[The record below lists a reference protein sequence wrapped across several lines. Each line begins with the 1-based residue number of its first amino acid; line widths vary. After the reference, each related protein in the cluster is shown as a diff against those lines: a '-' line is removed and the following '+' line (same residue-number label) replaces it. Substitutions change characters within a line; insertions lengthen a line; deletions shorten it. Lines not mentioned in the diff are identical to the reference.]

1 MAEEDVLE
9 GALIGGDNSK
19 LPTSQGGDPP
29 ITGGRPETEG
39 KAFDAMAA
47 APPTQLP
54 DRFGATP
61 DVLQKSIT
69 DTQPVAEGEETIEE
83 FRRKERERLES
94 EITEPAPVVEE
105 AVEEA
110 PILPKIVPS
119 QTAFNSV
126 YDFMKKSP
134 TFDLRV
140 SPEEFYAKYSM
151 DENKGKLK
159 DLMYN
164 VGRNQTDDNKLD
176 FDVSTWESVY
186 NNLFV
191 SQAPEPTIEE
201 QKQQVESGQPVDIM
215 SRFAPPVATISSLTQ
230 KALDSSQKMMEA
242 AQSVSEGD
250 ADIGRDTRIAR
261 EVQEAKTP
269 AFEVVN
275 NPLYNKDYVEK
286 NEVFTDLYRNDEND
300 GYRTNED
307 ISKIDYSKFNND
319 PNEVLNISERI
330 EERHVYDRNY
340 SHEQYRWTIDYKDN
354 IEKALESKNEDSLDN
369 ALEGLEGLEKDE
381 LGTYSYTDKR
391 GFRISLNT
399 KEEKQQYLENELSR
413 AEAAENHWRT
423 ESERRS
429 GVQAIDESI
438 PMPSQIA
445 AESST
450 YVSDVELAIIDMV
463 GEKAYDATWS
473 PLMSRIDSELDKM
486 LKNEP
491 NNYLEL
497 IEEFKSSFNDFNL
510 GGTGNLKSLE
520 EKFGRKYRDKK
531 TVGLSGEDFED
542 LLEGFADDF
551 YDGRGSLSKEGKME
565 KTFLDSYFDAKAT
578 SKRIDFI
585 QEKEAQRVFSDEN
598 YITTF
603 EGYSKYEDYIYNDFL
618 PKYKKK
624 VGSLSSDIAKNMES
638 ELKSLIEE
646 FTNDNLAQGKKGFDE
661 INSSYES
668 VYNDFIKNN
677 PVAQQLQD
685 KYQNLINRASGE
697 DEILKLNNQYSA
709 EMQSVEGYSDVAS
722 KHQAD
727 LDEYQRNIYSE
738 NKKSYDSKLQKIYNN
753 ATKNFYS
760 STRDLVSENFNNKL
774 LKGYSPTE
782 YIEDFRSGDF
792 GAGKVSFPSGG
803 TEYKGISGRPV
814 SETIGEDIS
823 TLNYAEQKAAVNV
836 LWKNYQLSLI
846 KELSSVEASSP
857 ANKEEESLPW
867 YKWTGKRPK
876 TEEELKSRK
885 SEIAARTGGQARA
898 EFMFSALDG
907 VMWNKGDSPFKDESA
922 YAIKTTIEETISDL
936 DVIYNEYT
944 NQIPSGVKFVGAGG
958 TRLKFDEGVT
968 EEQKAVAYEVNRKRN
983 EIAYKKAELASALL
997 RPVNDTGFWSGLGS
1011 GMRGNLHKTI
1021 PFMSTI
1027 SHLANGAS
1035 ELTAA
1040 NKIQEG
1046 IPLNT
1051 HEVLALN
1058 GKAQADALANA
1069 MPDTWTNTGYNV
1081 GETLDVML
1089 AYIGEYAMTFGSAG
1103 LPSMAAQKTATSVA
1117 KKTMKKSLEKAIKAE
1132 TGKSVEFL
1140 KSTGLVDD
1148 VLRQMGKT
1156 EALAAIE
1163 SFGTTGVSKRA
1174 MSALDL
1180 LVRSTAQ
1187 TAMNPQMVFD
1197 NTMERM
1203 TPEVIL
1209 AINGNFDDLMVQ
1221 IQSKGEDFGEAFAK
1235 GFGMSW
1241 AEMLTEQFG
1250 HKIFSP
1256 AFKELAK
1263 GLGGTDLI
1271 KRISLGA
1278 WLRTKGYASRG
1289 TAMRDIIRKNIGYD
1303 GVINEYL
1310 EEFVNARLSSLLTG
1324 DSGVWDVDG
1333 QQELETFLAVAVFG
1347 VPFSVKR
1354 TAISIAKKG
1363 IVGRVISDKKKKEHI
1378 IFEVDSPQEQTKAEA
1393 KADKLIL
1400 SELKEETKKLI
1411 LKQESLDRVTP
1422 EESKKEGEYKS
1433 VSDKIKS
1440 NTDKIS
1446 EIESKQGKTISIP
1459 KAAWKKFNKL
1469 LGVDKAREIEQFLDK
1484 NDFTDE
1490 QKTLLR
1496 GIYAEVNGGSLSKSA
1511 LYQENKKKFEEET
1524 KTKVDFKEENTDVVI
1539 ENENEETDDEL
1550 SYFVEGLEEV
1560 SFGEKTDSGAASSAK
1575 EATEGLEEVSF
1586 GGRTDSGAAEG
1597 ETEVTPEEVAEEAE
1611 GLLPDNYIIGRESG
1625 YEGEEYNVSIE
1636 TTDKDGTPTDEESEK
1651 ATFTVAISTRV
1662 GEKTKTKPSMGKLA
1676 GGTHVRSEK
1685 LTQEFDNREDAE
1697 RYANNW
1703 IEADKKII
1711 EKNTTVLVDEEV
1723 VAEAEVEK
1731 KVEFTEPETKDNKYL
1746 LEKLRGKKDGT
1757 PKGQWRTA
1765 SGKIKKFLG
1774 KKLKPEQIDEK
1785 TNEFRIKMGMEKAR
1799 NKPDLGRAIT
1809 SALNKNTAE
1818 DVYTALTEVF
1828 EKTDEA
1834 AVKAKTETRKKI
1846 IAENKGEVKMSPAE
1860 EAKIKAAEDKKQ
1872 KADTPKAEETTT
1884 KKKEKLVPEGKT
1896 NIVERREGENPI
1908 HETSVNGKRVFIQKG
1923 MYFEGKE
1930 WFEVEKRK
1938 DMDVW
1943 QKTNEEGLGLNK
1955 VIALQSLSERKQQEA
1970 AAAPKTTTKETST
1983 PAPKAKETSTP
1994 APEAKEETT
2003 KEKPAPFSV
2012 RNLTREAEDK
2022 AAEAAAKE
2030 ENKKEEKKE
2039 EVKKGTWSL
2048 TKKVK
2053 KAEEKPVTTMTD
2065 SKGNKFTIFSE
2076 KNSTKFRLETYD
2088 KNGGIVKD
2096 SGLTMSEAKKK
2107 AKEKTERTAP
2117 AVPKLKSVAEG
2128 RDKIATAGGVIV
2140 NPLVAWI
2147 NKLSASMANGLSA
2160 LKPSD
2165 RVIDQTNLNEEEK
2178 NLVVETEK
2186 KYVDFWNE
2194 KEKADVAMEK
2204 QRQSNPLTKG
2214 FKAGSAGSSNRIQA
2228 KDTSTKA
2235 KLISLDEI
2243 ILKVTKALGIKVSWN
2258 TIQRKKDGWYGRFL
2272 PKRDR
2277 IDLKNKKDLDA
2288 LAHEVG
2294 HKVGSQYKIDES
2306 VHESREGNSAL
2317 EAEIKRLTEDG
2328 IEMPEKGSLEQT
2340 KEAVAEYIRAWAF
2353 NQAAAENQYREMTKI
2368 FEESNVSQK
2377 HKDALAQFGNNVAV
2391 YESAKSVD
2399 RAAAER
2405 KTPLVVRGQKLKG
2418 KALDTFLPVLNP
2430 TYYTWSRF
2438 DKEGNLITSANIWD
2452 SIGTNWISQFYRLEK
2467 LVSAYEDKV
2476 AKKELLAEENPFMLA
2491 RMGLGFDN
2499 KFADFI
2505 QGGGLVDI
2513 NGRRII
2519 YIDPKTK
2526 KAHAVNFDFLVEPI
2540 NNGNGT
2546 RTVEM
2551 KDKVAVYM
2559 QSQRTIEYVKKLV
2572 QLDEEGNPKMKE
2584 GMYILNQ
2591 QGKEVEEKEDE
2602 KEAYLDPN
2610 KITGLG
2616 YKKTDYEDAIENL
2629 ESLEA
2634 EFEENEK
2641 NGGNL
2646 GESIKEAAA
2655 RYRFMADQM
2664 LQYMVAMGSI
2674 SQEKYNNIKT
2684 ENSYYV
2690 AMHRIMN
2697 RDTDDINES
2706 LSKRLGKAAWFSRSK
2721 PDVVKA
2727 REQYKI
2733 DLNKSITG
2741 SATTIADPYVNLLGV
2756 LQVGYRTA
2764 ERNNIMVSYVDMLK
2778 EMGSKYDLIDFAKNK
2793 QYKIGKNEVKV
2804 FINGQPKVFVMDAFA
2819 KNIIDAVND
2828 SHINA
2833 PYILTVLPTTLKKFI
2848 TSTIP
2853 FAIRNVTRDTLN
2865 RLIISRSPISLKDYR
2880 TTGKMSSEDK
2890 NRLKEL
2896 DNQETLTDEE
2906 SKEHQALIVKLSS
2919 NATDMLKM
2927 SGADQTAWYLKD
2939 PQSYES
2945 LQKHA
2950 MKEAIRSKQS
2960 TVLNTAR
2967 KLTVMVPFS
2976 KRWNQ
2981 MMSKSEVAN
2990 RLVEYKSTYRKK
3002 YPELIEQFSKEYAG
3016 ILSKEE
3022 IENKARRNAM
3032 IEAGFEARDLMD
3044 FAVSGNI
3051 ARTINQLIPFFNPMI
3066 QGLARGQKSL
3076 TQGNSKSVVKRI
3088 LTTTIMGS
3096 AIEYSMAMMGGYD
3109 DELDKQPSYLKDMFW
3124 NFKAAPDFWIR
3135 IPKPFEMGL
3144 PSSALTRG
3152 ISFAKG
3158 NDKAFEGFG
3167 KTLKHTFVPLSITK
3181 LQAVGFGGAM
3191 VDIMMNYDSF
3201 RQKDII
3207 PFYEENLFLSE
3218 RNPSF
3223 SSTFGQ
3229 YLHALGIADAR
3240 NVDHLIKNLF
3250 GKWGGMALDISDY
3263 LPRLEKFKDSD
3274 KYERP
3279 IFDTDRPLKSVLTA
3293 LGMTA
3298 GTAAS
3303 ASRDVVYVVQQAT
3316 GYGDTKTRRQI
3327 KKLVK
3332 GVYEKDISPSE
3343 KEAKIKILTDY
3354 ASRKRMEY
3362 EKREEDTG
3370 KSYEKTKGG
3379 RGGSSKTPFGGGS
3392 SENPF
3397 N

>member
-29 ITGGRPETEG
+29 ITGGIPETEG

-134 TFDLRV
+134 IFDLKI

-151 DENKGKLK
+151 DENKRKLK

-381 LGTYSYTDKR
+381 LGTYSYIDKR
-391 GFRISLNT
+391 GFKISLNT

-450 YVSDVELAIIDMV
+450 YVSDVDLAIIDMV
-463 GEKAYDATWS
+463 GEKAYDDTWS

-520 EKFGRKYRDKK
+520 ERFGRKYRDKK

-542 LLEGFADDF
+542 LIEGFADDF

-624 VGSLSSDIAKNMES
+624 VGSLSSDIVKNMES

-646 FTNDNLAQGKKGFDE
+646 FTNENLAQGKKGFDE

-792 GAGKVSFPSGG
+792 GAGEVSFPSGD

-944 NQIPSGVKFVGAGG
+944 NQIPSGVKFVGVGG

-1103 LPSMAAQKTATSVA
+1103 LPSMAAQKTAISVA

-1271 KRISLGA
+1271 KRVSLGA

-1524 KTKVDFKEENTDVVI
+1524 KTKV
-1539 ENENEETDDEL
+1539 
-1550 SYFVEGLEEV
+1550 
-1560 SFGEKTDSGAASSAK
+1560 
-1575 EATEGLEEVSF
+1575 
-1586 GGRTDSGAAEG
+1586 
-1597 ETEVTPEEVAEEAE
+1597 
-1611 GLLPDNYIIGRESG
+1611 
-1625 YEGEEYNVSIE
+1625 
-1636 TTDKDGTPTDEESEK
+1636 
-1651 ATFTVAISTRV
+1651 
-1662 GEKTKTKPSMGKLA
+1662 
-1676 GGTHVRSEK
+1676 
-1685 LTQEFDNREDAE
+1685 
-1697 RYANNW
+1697 
-1703 IEADKKII
+1703 
-1711 EKNTTVLVDEEV
+1711 
-1723 VAEAEVEK
+1723 
-1731 KVEFTEPETKDNKYL
+1731 
-1746 LEKLRGKKDGT
+1746 
-1757 PKGQWRTA
+1757 PKW
-1765 SGKIKKFLG
+1765 
-1774 KKLKPEQIDEK
+1774 
-1785 TNEFRIKMGMEKAR
+1785 
-1799 NKPDLGRAIT
+1799 
-1809 SALNKNTAE
+1809 
-1818 DVYTALTEVF
+1818 
-1828 EKTDEA
+1828 
-1834 AVKAKTETRKKI
+1834 
-1846 IAENKGEVKMSPAE
+1846 
-1860 EAKIKAAEDKKQ
+1860 
-1872 KADTPKAEETTT
+1872 
-1884 KKKEKLVPEGKT
+1884 
-1896 NIVERREGENPI
+1896 
-1908 HETSVNGKRVFIQKG
+1908 
-1923 MYFEGKE
+1923 
-1930 WFEVEKRK
+1930 
-1938 DMDVW
+1938 
-1943 QKTNEEGLGLNK
+1943 
-1955 VIALQSLSERKQQEA
+1955 
-1970 AAAPKTTTKETST
+1970 
-1983 PAPKAKETSTP
+1983 
-1994 APEAKEETT
+1994 
-2003 KEKPAPFSV
+2003 
-2012 RNLTREAEDK
+2012 
-2022 AAEAAAKE
+2022 
-2030 ENKKEEKKE
+2030 
-2039 EVKKGTWSL
+2039 
-2048 TKKVK
+2048 
-2053 KAEEKPVTTMTD
+2053 
-2065 SKGNKFTIFSE
+2065 
-2076 KNSTKFRLETYD
+2076 
-2088 KNGGIVKD
+2088 
-2096 SGLTMSEAKKK
+2096 
-2107 AKEKTERTAP
+2107 
-2117 AVPKLKSVAEG
+2117 
-2128 RDKIATAGGVIV
+2128 
-2140 NPLVAWI
+2140 
-2147 NKLSASMANGLSA
+2147 
-2160 LKPSD
+2160 
-2165 RVIDQTNLNEEEK
+2165 
-2178 NLVVETEK
+2178 
-2186 KYVDFWNE
+2186 
-2194 KEKADVAMEK
+2194 
-2204 QRQSNPLTKG
+2204 
-2214 FKAGSAGSSNRIQA
+2214 
-2228 KDTSTKA
+2228 
-2235 KLISLDEI
+2235 
-2243 ILKVTKALGIKVSWN
+2243 
-2258 TIQRKKDGWYGRFL
+2258 
-2272 PKRDR
+2272 
-2277 IDLKNKKDLDA
+2277 
-2288 LAHEVG
+2288 
-2294 HKVGSQYKIDES
+2294 
-2306 VHESREGNSAL
+2306 
-2317 EAEIKRLTEDG
+2317 
-2328 IEMPEKGSLEQT
+2328 
-2340 KEAVAEYIRAWAF
+2340 
-2353 NQAAAENQYREMTKI
+2353 
-2368 FEESNVSQK
+2368 
-2377 HKDALAQFGNNVAV
+2377 
-2391 YESAKSVD
+2391 
-2399 RAAAER
+2399 
-2405 KTPLVVRGQKLKG
+2405 
-2418 KALDTFLPVLNP
+2418 
-2430 TYYTWSRF
+2430 
-2438 DKEGNLITSANIWD
+2438 
-2452 SIGTNWISQFYRLEK
+2452 
-2467 LVSAYEDKV
+2467 
-2476 AKKELLAEENPFMLA
+2476 
-2491 RMGLGFDN
+2491 
-2499 KFADFI
+2499 
-2505 QGGGLVDI
+2505 
-2513 NGRRII
+2513 
-2519 YIDPKTK
+2519 
-2526 KAHAVNFDFLVEPI
+2526 
-2540 NNGNGT
+2540 
-2546 RTVEM
+2546 
-2551 KDKVAVYM
+2551 
-2559 QSQRTIEYVKKLV
+2559 
-2572 QLDEEGNPKMKE
+2572 
-2584 GMYILNQ
+2584 
-2591 QGKEVEEKEDE
+2591 
-2602 KEAYLDPN
+2602 
-2610 KITGLG
+2610 
-2616 YKKTDYEDAIENL
+2616 
-2629 ESLEA
+2629 
-2634 EFEENEK
+2634 
-2641 NGGNL
+2641 
-2646 GESIKEAAA
+2646 
-2655 RYRFMADQM
+2655 
-2664 LQYMVAMGSI
+2664 
-2674 SQEKYNNIKT
+2674 
-2684 ENSYYV
+2684 
-2690 AMHRIMN
+2690 
-2697 RDTDDINES
+2697 
-2706 LSKRLGKAAWFSRSK
+2706 
-2721 PDVVKA
+2721 
-2727 REQYKI
+2727 
-2733 DLNKSITG
+2733 
-2741 SATTIADPYVNLLGV
+2741 
-2756 LQVGYRTA
+2756 
-2764 ERNNIMVSYVDMLK
+2764 
-2778 EMGSKYDLIDFAKNK
+2778 
-2793 QYKIGKNEVKV
+2793 
-2804 FINGQPKVFVMDAFA
+2804 
-2819 KNIIDAVND
+2819 
-2828 SHINA
+2828 
-2833 PYILTVLPTTLKKFI
+2833 TLKK
-2848 TSTIP
+2848 
-2853 FAIRNVTRDTLN
+2853 
-2865 RLIISRSPISLKDYR
+2865 
-2880 TTGKMSSEDK
+2880 
-2890 NRLKEL
+2890 
-2896 DNQETLTDEE
+2896 
-2906 SKEHQALIVKLSS
+2906 
-2919 NATDMLKM
+2919 
-2927 SGADQTAWYLKD
+2927 
-2939 PQSYES
+2939 
-2945 LQKHA
+2945 
-2950 MKEAIRSKQS
+2950 
-2960 TVLNTAR
+2960 
-2967 KLTVMVPFS
+2967 
-2976 KRWNQ
+2976 
-2981 MMSKSEVAN
+2981 
-2990 RLVEYKSTYRKK
+2990 
-3002 YPELIEQFSKEYAG
+3002 
-3016 ILSKEE
+3016 
-3022 IENKARRNAM
+3022 
-3032 IEAGFEARDLMD
+3032 
-3044 FAVSGNI
+3044 
-3051 ARTINQLIPFFNPMI
+3051 
-3066 QGLARGQKSL
+3066 
-3076 TQGNSKSVVKRI
+3076 
-3088 LTTTIMGS
+3088 
-3096 AIEYSMAMMGGYD
+3096 
-3109 DELDKQPSYLKDMFW
+3109 
-3124 NFKAAPDFWIR
+3124 
-3135 IPKPFEMGL
+3135 
-3144 PSSALTRG
+3144 
-3152 ISFAKG
+3152 
-3158 NDKAFEGFG
+3158 
-3167 KTLKHTFVPLSITK
+3167 KTLMSL
-3181 LQAVGFGGAM
+3181 
-3191 VDIMMNYDSF
+3191 
-3201 RQKDII
+3201 
-3207 PFYEENLFLSE
+3207 
-3218 RNPSF
+3218 
-3223 SSTFGQ
+3223 
-3229 YLHALGIADAR
+3229 
-3240 NVDHLIKNLF
+3240 
-3250 GKWGGMALDISDY
+3250 
-3263 LPRLEKFKDSD
+3263 
-3274 KYERP
+3274 
-3279 IFDTDRPLKSVLTA
+3279 
-3293 LGMTA
+3293 
-3298 GTAAS
+3298 
-3303 ASRDVVYVVQQAT
+3303 
-3316 GYGDTKTRRQI
+3316 
-3327 KKLVK
+3327 
-3332 GVYEKDISPSE
+3332 
-3343 KEAKIKILTDY
+3343 
-3354 ASRKRMEY
+3354 
-3362 EKREEDTG
+3362 
-3370 KSYEKTKGG
+3370 
-3379 RGGSSKTPFGGGS
+3379 
-3392 SENPF
+3392 
-3397 N
+3397 

>member
-1 MAEEDVLE
+1 
-9 GALIGGDNSK
+9 
-19 LPTSQGGDPP
+19 
-29 ITGGRPETEG
+29 
-39 KAFDAMAA
+39 
-47 APPTQLP
+47 
-54 DRFGATP
+54 
-61 DVLQKSIT
+61 
-69 DTQPVAEGEETIEE
+69 
-83 FRRKERERLES
+83 
-94 EITEPAPVVEE
+94 
-105 AVEEA
+105 
-110 PILPKIVPS
+110 
-119 QTAFNSV
+119 
-126 YDFMKKSP
+126 
-134 TFDLRV
+134 
-140 SPEEFYAKYSM
+140 
-151 DENKGKLK
+151 
-159 DLMYN
+159 
-164 VGRNQTDDNKLD
+164 
-176 FDVSTWESVY
+176 
-186 NNLFV
+186 
-191 SQAPEPTIEE
+191 
-201 QKQQVESGQPVDIM
+201 
-215 SRFAPPVATISSLTQ
+215 
-230 KALDSSQKMMEA
+230 
-242 AQSVSEGD
+242 
-250 ADIGRDTRIAR
+250 
-261 EVQEAKTP
+261 
-269 AFEVVN
+269 
-275 NPLYNKDYVEK
+275 
-286 NEVFTDLYRNDEND
+286 
-300 GYRTNED
+300 
-307 ISKIDYSKFNND
+307 
-319 PNEVLNISERI
+319 
-330 EERHVYDRNY
+330 
-340 SHEQYRWTIDYKDN
+340 
-354 IEKALESKNEDSLDN
+354 
-369 ALEGLEGLEKDE
+369 
-381 LGTYSYTDKR
+381 
-391 GFRISLNT
+391 
-399 KEEKQQYLENELSR
+399 
-413 AEAAENHWRT
+413 
-423 ESERRS
+423 
-429 GVQAIDESI
+429 
-438 PMPSQIA
+438 
-445 AESST
+445 
-450 YVSDVELAIIDMV
+450 
-463 GEKAYDATWS
+463 
-473 PLMSRIDSELDKM
+473 
-486 LKNEP
+486 
-491 NNYLEL
+491 
-497 IEEFKSSFNDFNL
+497 
-510 GGTGNLKSLE
+510 
-520 EKFGRKYRDKK
+520 
-531 TVGLSGEDFED
+531 
-542 LLEGFADDF
+542 
-551 YDGRGSLSKEGKME
+551 
-565 KTFLDSYFDAKAT
+565 
-578 SKRIDFI
+578 
-585 QEKEAQRVFSDEN
+585 
-598 YITTF
+598 
-603 EGYSKYEDYIYNDFL
+603 
-618 PKYKKK
+618 
-624 VGSLSSDIAKNMES
+624 
-638 ELKSLIEE
+638 
-646 FTNDNLAQGKKGFDE
+646 
-661 INSSYES
+661 
-668 VYNDFIKNN
+668 
-677 PVAQQLQD
+677 
-685 KYQNLINRASGE
+685 
-697 DEILKLNNQYSA
+697 
-709 EMQSVEGYSDVAS
+709 
-722 KHQAD
+722 
-727 LDEYQRNIYSE
+727 
-738 NKKSYDSKLQKIYNN
+738 
-753 ATKNFYS
+753 
-760 STRDLVSENFNNKL
+760 
-774 LKGYSPTE
+774 
-782 YIEDFRSGDF
+782 
-792 GAGKVSFPSGG
+792 
-803 TEYKGISGRPV
+803 
-814 SETIGEDIS
+814 
-823 TLNYAEQKAAVNV
+823 
-836 LWKNYQLSLI
+836 
-846 KELSSVEASSP
+846 
-857 ANKEEESLPW
+857 
-867 YKWTGKRPK
+867 
-876 TEEELKSRK
+876 
-885 SEIAARTGGQARA
+885 
-898 EFMFSALDG
+898 
-907 VMWNKGDSPFKDESA
+907 
-922 YAIKTTIEETISDL
+922 
-936 DVIYNEYT
+936 
-944 NQIPSGVKFVGAGG
+944 
-958 TRLKFDEGVT
+958 
-968 EEQKAVAYEVNRKRN
+968 
-983 EIAYKKAELASALL
+983 
-997 RPVNDTGFWSGLGS
+997 
-1011 GMRGNLHKTI
+1011 
-1021 PFMSTI
+1021 
-1027 SHLANGAS
+1027 
-1035 ELTAA
+1035 
-1040 NKIQEG
+1040 
-1046 IPLNT
+1046 
-1051 HEVLALN
+1051 
-1058 GKAQADALANA
+1058 
-1069 MPDTWTNTGYNV
+1069 
-1081 GETLDVML
+1081 
-1089 AYIGEYAMTFGSAG
+1089 
-1103 LPSMAAQKTATSVA
+1103 
-1117 KKTMKKSLEKAIKAE
+1117 
-1132 TGKSVEFL
+1132 
-1140 KSTGLVDD
+1140 
-1148 VLRQMGKT
+1148 
-1156 EALAAIE
+1156 
-1163 SFGTTGVSKRA
+1163 
-1174 MSALDL
+1174 
-1180 LVRSTAQ
+1180 
-1187 TAMNPQMVFD
+1187 
-1197 NTMERM
+1197 
-1203 TPEVIL
+1203 
-1209 AINGNFDDLMVQ
+1209 
-1221 IQSKGEDFGEAFAK
+1221 
-1235 GFGMSW
+1235 
-1241 AEMLTEQFG
+1241 
-1250 HKIFSP
+1250 
-1256 AFKELAK
+1256 
-1263 GLGGTDLI
+1263 
-1271 KRISLGA
+1271 
-1278 WLRTKGYASRG
+1278 
-1289 TAMRDIIRKNIGYD
+1289 
-1303 GVINEYL
+1303 
-1310 EEFVNARLSSLLTG
+1310 
-1324 DSGVWDVDG
+1324 
-1333 QQELETFLAVAVFG
+1333 
-1347 VPFSVKR
+1347 
-1354 TAISIAKKG
+1354 
-1363 IVGRVISDKKKKEHI
+1363 
-1378 IFEVDSPQEQTKAEA
+1378 
-1393 KADKLIL
+1393 
-1400 SELKEETKKLI
+1400 
-1411 LKQESLDRVTP
+1411 
-1422 EESKKEGEYKS
+1422 
-1433 VSDKIKS
+1433 
-1440 NTDKIS
+1440 
-1446 EIESKQGKTISIP
+1446 
-1459 KAAWKKFNKL
+1459 
-1469 LGVDKAREIEQFLDK
+1469 
-1484 NDFTDE
+1484 
-1490 QKTLLR
+1490 
-1496 GIYAEVNGGSLSKSA
+1496 
-1511 LYQENKKKFEEET
+1511 
-1524 KTKVDFKEENTDVVI
+1524 
-1539 ENENEETDDEL
+1539 
-1550 SYFVEGLEEV
+1550 
-1560 SFGEKTDSGAASSAK
+1560 
-1575 EATEGLEEVSF
+1575 
-1586 GGRTDSGAAEG
+1586 
-1597 ETEVTPEEVAEEAE
+1597 
-1611 GLLPDNYIIGRESG
+1611 
-1625 YEGEEYNVSIE
+1625 
-1636 TTDKDGTPTDEESEK
+1636 
-1651 ATFTVAISTRV
+1651 
-1662 GEKTKTKPSMGKLA
+1662 
-1676 GGTHVRSEK
+1676 
-1685 LTQEFDNREDAE
+1685 
-1697 RYANNW
+1697 
-1703 IEADKKII
+1703 
-1711 EKNTTVLVDEEV
+1711 
-1723 VAEAEVEK
+1723 
-1731 KVEFTEPETKDNKYL
+1731 
-1746 LEKLRGKKDGT
+1746 
-1757 PKGQWRTA
+1757 
-1765 SGKIKKFLG
+1765 
-1774 KKLKPEQIDEK
+1774 
-1785 TNEFRIKMGMEKAR
+1785 
-1799 NKPDLGRAIT
+1799 
-1809 SALNKNTAE
+1809 
-1818 DVYTALTEVF
+1818 
-1828 EKTDEA
+1828 
-1834 AVKAKTETRKKI
+1834 
-1846 IAENKGEVKMSPAE
+1846 
-1860 EAKIKAAEDKKQ
+1860 
-1872 KADTPKAEETTT
+1872 
-1884 KKKEKLVPEGKT
+1884 
-1896 NIVERREGENPI
+1896 
-1908 HETSVNGKRVFIQKG
+1908 
-1923 MYFEGKE
+1923 
-1930 WFEVEKRK
+1930 
-1938 DMDVW
+1938 
-1943 QKTNEEGLGLNK
+1943 
-1955 VIALQSLSERKQQEA
+1955 
-1970 AAAPKTTTKETST
+1970 
-1983 PAPKAKETSTP
+1983 
-1994 APEAKEETT
+1994 
-2003 KEKPAPFSV
+2003 
-2012 RNLTREAEDK
+2012 
-2022 AAEAAAKE
+2022 
-2030 ENKKEEKKE
+2030 
-2039 EVKKGTWSL
+2039 
-2048 TKKVK
+2048 
-2053 KAEEKPVTTMTD
+2053 MTD

-2194 KEKADVAMEK
+2194 KEKAEVAMEK

-2438 DKEGNLITSANIWD
+2438 DKEGNLITSSNIWD

-2572 QLDEEGNPKMKE
+2572 QLDEEGNPKMKD

-2727 REQYKI
+2727 REEYKI

-2819 KNIIDAVND
+2819 KNIMDAVND

-2833 PYILTVLPTTLKKFI
+2833 PYILTVLPTILKKFI
-2848 TSTIP
+2848 TSTIT

-2939 PQSYES
+2939 PQSYEK

-2967 KLTVMVPFS
+2967 KLKVMVPFS

-3167 KTLKHTFVPLSITK
+3167 QTLKHTFVPLSITK

-3218 RNPSF
+3218 RNPTF
-3223 SSTFGQ
+3223 SSTLGQ
-3229 YLHALGIADAR
+3229 YIHALGIADAR
-3240 NVDHLIKNLF
+3240 NVDHLVKNLF

-3298 GTAAS
+3298 GTASS

-3332 GVYEKDISPSE
+3332 SVYEKDISPSE
-3343 KEAKIKILTDY
+3343 KEDKIKRLTDY

-3362 EKREEDTG
+3362 EKREKDTG
-3370 KSYEKTKGG
+3370 KSYEKTKKG
-3379 RGGSSKTPFGGGS
+3379 RGGSSKTPYGAGNNTSPYGAAS
-3392 SENPF
+3392 SKTPF
-3397 N
+3397 KM

>member
-1 MAEEDVLE
+1 
-9 GALIGGDNSK
+9 
-19 LPTSQGGDPP
+19 
-29 ITGGRPETEG
+29 
-39 KAFDAMAA
+39 
-47 APPTQLP
+47 
-54 DRFGATP
+54 
-61 DVLQKSIT
+61 
-69 DTQPVAEGEETIEE
+69 
-83 FRRKERERLES
+83 
-94 EITEPAPVVEE
+94 
-105 AVEEA
+105 
-110 PILPKIVPS
+110 
-119 QTAFNSV
+119 
-126 YDFMKKSP
+126 
-134 TFDLRV
+134 
-140 SPEEFYAKYSM
+140 
-151 DENKGKLK
+151 
-159 DLMYN
+159 
-164 VGRNQTDDNKLD
+164 
-176 FDVSTWESVY
+176 
-186 NNLFV
+186 
-191 SQAPEPTIEE
+191 
-201 QKQQVESGQPVDIM
+201 
-215 SRFAPPVATISSLTQ
+215 
-230 KALDSSQKMMEA
+230 
-242 AQSVSEGD
+242 
-250 ADIGRDTRIAR
+250 
-261 EVQEAKTP
+261 
-269 AFEVVN
+269 
-275 NPLYNKDYVEK
+275 
-286 NEVFTDLYRNDEND
+286 
-300 GYRTNED
+300 
-307 ISKIDYSKFNND
+307 
-319 PNEVLNISERI
+319 
-330 EERHVYDRNY
+330 
-340 SHEQYRWTIDYKDN
+340 
-354 IEKALESKNEDSLDN
+354 
-369 ALEGLEGLEKDE
+369 
-381 LGTYSYTDKR
+381 
-391 GFRISLNT
+391 
-399 KEEKQQYLENELSR
+399 
-413 AEAAENHWRT
+413 
-423 ESERRS
+423 
-429 GVQAIDESI
+429 
-438 PMPSQIA
+438 
-445 AESST
+445 
-450 YVSDVELAIIDMV
+450 
-463 GEKAYDATWS
+463 
-473 PLMSRIDSELDKM
+473 
-486 LKNEP
+486 
-491 NNYLEL
+491 
-497 IEEFKSSFNDFNL
+497 
-510 GGTGNLKSLE
+510 
-520 EKFGRKYRDKK
+520 
-531 TVGLSGEDFED
+531 
-542 LLEGFADDF
+542 
-551 YDGRGSLSKEGKME
+551 
-565 KTFLDSYFDAKAT
+565 
-578 SKRIDFI
+578 
-585 QEKEAQRVFSDEN
+585 
-598 YITTF
+598 
-603 EGYSKYEDYIYNDFL
+603 
-618 PKYKKK
+618 
-624 VGSLSSDIAKNMES
+624 
-638 ELKSLIEE
+638 
-646 FTNDNLAQGKKGFDE
+646 
-661 INSSYES
+661 
-668 VYNDFIKNN
+668 
-677 PVAQQLQD
+677 
-685 KYQNLINRASGE
+685 
-697 DEILKLNNQYSA
+697 
-709 EMQSVEGYSDVAS
+709 
-722 KHQAD
+722 
-727 LDEYQRNIYSE
+727 
-738 NKKSYDSKLQKIYNN
+738 
-753 ATKNFYS
+753 
-760 STRDLVSENFNNKL
+760 
-774 LKGYSPTE
+774 
-782 YIEDFRSGDF
+782 
-792 GAGKVSFPSGG
+792 
-803 TEYKGISGRPV
+803 
-814 SETIGEDIS
+814 
-823 TLNYAEQKAAVNV
+823 
-836 LWKNYQLSLI
+836 
-846 KELSSVEASSP
+846 
-857 ANKEEESLPW
+857 
-867 YKWTGKRPK
+867 
-876 TEEELKSRK
+876 
-885 SEIAARTGGQARA
+885 
-898 EFMFSALDG
+898 
-907 VMWNKGDSPFKDESA
+907 
-922 YAIKTTIEETISDL
+922 
-936 DVIYNEYT
+936 
-944 NQIPSGVKFVGAGG
+944 
-958 TRLKFDEGVT
+958 
-968 EEQKAVAYEVNRKRN
+968 
-983 EIAYKKAELASALL
+983 
-997 RPVNDTGFWSGLGS
+997 
-1011 GMRGNLHKTI
+1011 
-1021 PFMSTI
+1021 
-1027 SHLANGAS
+1027 
-1035 ELTAA
+1035 
-1040 NKIQEG
+1040 
-1046 IPLNT
+1046 
-1051 HEVLALN
+1051 
-1058 GKAQADALANA
+1058 
-1069 MPDTWTNTGYNV
+1069 
-1081 GETLDVML
+1081 
-1089 AYIGEYAMTFGSAG
+1089 
-1103 LPSMAAQKTATSVA
+1103 
-1117 KKTMKKSLEKAIKAE
+1117 
-1132 TGKSVEFL
+1132 
-1140 KSTGLVDD
+1140 
-1148 VLRQMGKT
+1148 
-1156 EALAAIE
+1156 
-1163 SFGTTGVSKRA
+1163 
-1174 MSALDL
+1174 
-1180 LVRSTAQ
+1180 
-1187 TAMNPQMVFD
+1187 
-1197 NTMERM
+1197 
-1203 TPEVIL
+1203 
-1209 AINGNFDDLMVQ
+1209 
-1221 IQSKGEDFGEAFAK
+1221 
-1235 GFGMSW
+1235 
-1241 AEMLTEQFG
+1241 
-1250 HKIFSP
+1250 
-1256 AFKELAK
+1256 
-1263 GLGGTDLI
+1263 
-1271 KRISLGA
+1271 
-1278 WLRTKGYASRG
+1278 
-1289 TAMRDIIRKNIGYD
+1289 
-1303 GVINEYL
+1303 
-1310 EEFVNARLSSLLTG
+1310 LTG

-1354 TAISIAKKG
+1354 TAISVAKKG

-1524 KTKVDFKEENTDVVI
+1524 KTKVDFKEENTDVII

-1560 SFGEKTDSGAASSAK
+1560 SFGGRTDSGAVSSAK
-1575 EATEGLEEVSF
+1575 EATEVVDQETTEGNTTTGEE
-1586 GGRTDSGAAEG
+1586 GKAAAEG
-1597 ETEVTPEEVAEEAE
+1597 ETKVTPAAEFEEEVAKGKVTFKGKELSEEELIEEYRKEPFSLEDFGEYVEHEGVEENRAEDVEEINKERSPKITEGSLKGNYNPIFVEALLNKHFENKGARSLAHYIRKHFDKGFNSQSLVKDAGFDYTFREQMGYILNEVAAEAATNPKAVEAFAKDVGIEIPKSYEAPTKTEVAPEEVVTEVTPPAAKTEVTPEEKVEE
-1611 GLLPDNYIIGRESG
+1611 
-1625 YEGEEYNVSIE
+1625 
-1636 TTDKDGTPTDEESEK
+1636 
-1651 ATFTVAISTRV
+1651 
-1662 GEKTKTKPSMGKLA
+1662 
-1676 GGTHVRSEK
+1676 
-1685 LTQEFDNREDAE
+1685 
-1697 RYANNW
+1697 
-1703 IEADKKII
+1703 
-1711 EKNTTVLVDEEV
+1711 
-1723 VAEAEVEK
+1723 
-1731 KVEFTEPETKDNKYL
+1731 KVEFIEPETKDNKEA
-1746 LEKLRGKKDGT
+1746 LEILRGKKDET
-1757 PKGQWRTA
+1757 LTLQQWRTA

-1785 TNEFRIKMGMEKAR
+1785 TNEFRKEMKMGKAR

-1809 SALNKNTAE
+1809 EALKKNTAE

-1828 EKTDEA
+1828 EKTDKA
-1834 AVKAKTETRKKI
+1834 AAIAKTETRKKI
-1846 IAENKGEVKMSPAE
+1846 IENNKGEVKMSPAE
-1860 EAKIKAAEDKKQ
+1860 EAKIKAAE
-1872 KADTPKAEETTT
+1872 
-1884 KKKEKLVPEGKT
+1884 KKK
-1896 NIVERREGENPI
+1896 
-1908 HETSVNGKRVFIQKG
+1908 
-1923 MYFEGKE
+1923 
-1930 WFEVEKRK
+1930 
-1938 DMDVW
+1938 
-1943 QKTNEEGLGLNK
+1943 
-1955 VIALQSLSERKQQEA
+1955 QEA
-1970 AAAPKTTTKETST
+1970 AAAPKTTTKTEVTPTETEVT
-1983 PAPKAKETSTP
+1983 PKKTTP
-1994 APEAKEETT
+1994 TEVKEETT
-2003 KEKPAPFSV
+2003 KGKPSSFSV
-2012 RNLTREAEDK
+2012 RNVTREAEDK
-2022 AAEAAAKE
+2022 AAEAAVE
-2030 ENKKEEKKE
+2030 EEKKEKKKE

-2048 TKKVK
+2048 TKQAK

-2194 KEKADVAMEK
+2194 KEKAEVAMEK

-2438 DKEGNLITSANIWD
+2438 DKEGNLITSSNIWD

-2505 QGGGLVDI
+2505 RGGGLVDI

-2572 QLDEEGNPKMKE
+2572 QLDEEGNPKMKD

-2591 QGKEVEEKEDE
+2591 KGKEVEEKEDE

-2727 REQYKI
+2727 REEYKI

-2819 KNIIDAVND
+2819 KNIMDAVND

-2833 PYILTVLPTTLKKFI
+2833 PYILTVLPTILKKFI
-2848 TSTIP
+2848 TSTIT

-2939 PQSYES
+2939 PQSYEK

-2967 KLTVMVPFS
+2967 KLKVMVPFS

-3167 KTLKHTFVPLSITK
+3167 QTLKHTFVPLSITK

-3218 RNPSF
+3218 RNPTF
-3223 SSTFGQ
+3223 SSTLGQ
-3229 YLHALGIADAR
+3229 YIHALGIADAR
-3240 NVDHLIKNLF
+3240 NVDHLVKNLF

-3298 GTAAS
+3298 GTASS

-3332 GVYEKDISPSE
+3332 SVYEKDISPSE
-3343 KEAKIKILTDY
+3343 KEDKIKRLTDY

-3362 EKREEDTG
+3362 EKREKDTG
-3370 KSYEKTKGG
+3370 KSYEKTKKG
-3379 RGGSSKTPFGGGS
+3379 RGGSSKTPYGAGNNTSPYGAAS
-3392 SENPF
+3392 SKTPF
-3397 N
+3397 KM